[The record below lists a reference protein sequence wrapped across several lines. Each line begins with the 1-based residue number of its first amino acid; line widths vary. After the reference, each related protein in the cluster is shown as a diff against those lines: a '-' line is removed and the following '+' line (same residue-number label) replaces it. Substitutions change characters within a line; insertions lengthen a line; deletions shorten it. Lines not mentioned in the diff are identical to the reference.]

1 MVFCKFSM
9 DQSKL
14 KLATQ
19 CVHAGTISDT
29 IEAGVNSPIFVS
41 TATGF
46 LDRQENT
53 YPRYFNT
60 PNQQAVV
67 AKLCALEQGEAGLV
81 VSSGMAAI
89 STAFSALLSPG
100 DHVVLQ
106 DQIYGGTYHFA
117 LAQLKKLGIDYT
129 LVQGTSVDNFSEAI
143 QSNTKLL
150 YFETPSN
157 PLLKVYDVKGI
168 SQLAEARGVISMI
181 DNTFASPINQ
191 NPLAMGTDIV
201 MHSGTKYLS
210 GHSDLCFGALI
221 TSEKLQQIMIK
232 SAVDWG
238 SSLNAI
244 TCHQIERSLKT
255 LSLRVQRQNENALF
269 LAKELERH
277 PAIKKVH
284 YPGLES
290 HPGHNLAKSQM
301 DGFGGMLS
309 FELNQEGDAVAFCKR
324 LKLIQPVLS
333 LGGVETIV
341 SIPGLTSH
349 IKMSREERL
358 AAGIADDLVRMSV
371 GIEDAED
378 ILQDLVG
385 ALGMGE

>member
-1 MVFCKFSM
+1 M
-9 DQSKL
+9 DYSQL
-14 KLATQ
+14 KPATQ
-19 CVHAGTISDT
+19 CVHAGTIPDT
-29 IEAGVNSPIFVS
+29 TEAGVNSPVFVS

-46 LDRQENT
+46 LERDENT

-81 VSSGMAAI
+81 LSSGMAAI
-89 STAFSALLSPG
+89 STAFAALLNPG

-117 LAQLKKLGIDYT
+117 LAQLKKLGVDYT
-129 LVQGTSVDNFSEAI
+129 LVKGASVDSFSQAV

-157 PLLKVYDVKGI
+157 PLLKVYDVRGI
-168 SQLAEARGVISMI
+168 SQLAGERGIISMI

-191 NPLAMGTDIV
+191 NPLVLGTDIV
-201 MHSGTKYLS
+201 MHSGTKYLG

-221 TSEKLQQIMIK
+221 TSTALQQIMVK
-232 SAVDWG
+232 SAIDWG
-238 SSLNAI
+238 SSLNAM

-255 LSLRVQRQNENALF
+255 LSLRVRRQNENAMF
-269 LAKELERH
+269 LAKKLDQH
-277 PAIKKVH
+277 AAIKKVH

-290 HPGHNLAKSQM
+290 HPGHDLAKSQM
-301 DGFGGMLS
+301 SGFGGMLS
-309 FELNQEGDAVAFCKR
+309 FELNQEGSAVAFCKR
-324 LKLIQPVLS
+324 LKLIKPVLS

-349 IKMSREERL
+349 IKMSKEERL
-358 AAGIADDLVRMSV
+358 NAGISDDLIRMSV
-371 GIEDAED
+371 GIEDVED
-378 ILQDLVG
+378 ILQDLMRAV
-385 ALGMGE
+385 GMGE